1 MKRTTT
7 AIIAGAAL
15 AAGVGLGHV
24 IQPEREGLES
34 AFAQPAATA
43 PAQVLNEEQVVIR
56 VAQQATPAVVS
67 VSVGRGSGSGV
78 IVRSDGII
86 LTNNHVVGN
95 ARTVQIGLADGR
107 RVEGTV
113 LGRDP
118 SIDVAVVRVPL
129 QDLPAAPIGDSDLLQ
144 PGQLAIAIGN
154 PLGLDRSVTR
164 GVISAVNRSPQGFG
178 LEELIQTDAAINPG
192 NSGGPLLD
200 SSGRV
205 VGLNT
210 AIRRDAVGLGFA
222 VPINLAN
229 DVAQQV
235 LTTGVVRRAFLGIS
249 YNDIEPAIAAQF
261 RLPVEEGII
270 VMQVAANSPAARAG
284 IRPADIIT
292 RMGEVPI
299 THGGDLRR
307 ALRELRPGQ
316 RTTLTV
322 VRPDGTS
329 TVEVTVGEIV
339 QR

>member
-1 MKRTTT
+1 MKQTTT
-7 AIIAGAAL
+7 ALIAGIAL
-15 AAGVGLGHV
+15 AAGVGVGQV
-24 IQPEREGLES
+24 IGTGSDALES
-34 AFAQPAATA
+34 AWAQPPGTTQ
-43 PAQVLNEEQVVIR
+43 PLTEEQVVIR
-56 VAQQATPAVVS
+56 VAQQVTPAVVS
-67 VSVGRGSGSGV
+67 VTVGRGSGSGV
-78 IVRSDGII
+78 IVRSDGVI

-95 ARTVQIGLADGR
+95 AQTVQIGLADGR
-107 RVEGTV
+107 RVEGRV

-118 SIDVAVVRVPL
+118 GIDVAVVRVPL
-129 QDLPAAPIGDSDLLQ
+129 QNLPAAPIGDSDFLQ

-229 DVAQQV
+229 EVAQQI
-235 LTTGVVRRAFLGIS
+235 LTTGVVRRAYLGIS
-249 YNDIEPAIAAQF
+249 YNDIEPNIAAQF
-261 RLPVEEGII
+261 RLPVSEGII
-270 VMQVAANSPAARAG
+270 VMQVEANSPAARAG

-292 RMGEVPI
+292 RVGDTPI

-307 ALRELRPGQ
+307 TLRALRPGQ
-316 RTTLTV
+316 ATRVTV
-322 VRPDGTS
+322 VRPAGAT
-329 TVEVTVGEIV
+329 TLNLTIGEIV
-339 QR
+339 RR